1 MERNMLKKSKAVMAN
16 EFCRCKNRETEI
28 KKRKI
33 TLETKKNAFELNYF
47 LFLAVKKLSI
57 P

>member
-1 MERNMLKKSKAVMAN
+1 MSFVAAKIEKPKL
-16 EFCRCKNRETEI
+16 